1 MVTDTEPM
9 PDTATCPDRRATPRW
24 PDLTQK
30 ERVVRHL
37 RQHDELERIEAGNVY
52 HIGRLAARVKD
63 LKEDGYRF
71 ETRKDET
78 GKAHYSLVA
87 EPGDHKG
94 AEQSHGDAVGVE
106 TAADLWR
113 ALPEGSLARDY
124 VALLAKAAKGE
135 VTIGAL
141 EDTIEPEAVSD
152 WEAAASIDRDIKI
165 DRITKT
171 REKLCRASEL
181 VVAAG
186 HRKGK
191 PTYRLHESLTS
202 ELKSSDHE

>member
-1 MVTDTEPM
+1 M
-9 PDTATCPDRRATPRW
+9 PDTATHPDRRATPKW
-24 PDLTQK
+24 PELTQK
-30 ERVVRHL
+30 ERVIRHL
-37 RQHDELERIEAGNVY
+37 RKHDELERIEAGNVY

-78 GKAHYSLVA
+78 GKAYYSLVA
-87 EPGDHKG
+87 EPGDHKY
-94 AEQSHGDAVGVE
+94 AEESHGDAVGVD

-124 VALLAKAAKGE
+124 VALLAQAAKGE
-135 VTIGAL
+135 ITIGVL

-152 WEAAASIDRDIKI
+152 WEATMWLEQNIKV

-171 REKLCRASEL
+171 REKLCREGPL

-191 PTYRLHESLTS
+191 EIYKLNDSLT
-202 ELKSSDHE
+202 EDLT